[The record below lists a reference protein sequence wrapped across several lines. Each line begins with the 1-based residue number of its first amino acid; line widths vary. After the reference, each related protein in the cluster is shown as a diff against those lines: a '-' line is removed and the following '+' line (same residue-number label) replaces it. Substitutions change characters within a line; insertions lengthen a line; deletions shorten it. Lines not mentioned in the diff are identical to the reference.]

1 MGVIAKEGW
10 VYSHLTIFAL
20 ISGIDD
26 SSSTT
31 TQQSHRPMSTWVG
44 VVDRVVLNIAIE
56 VLAEWVSVVTLVAI
70 LCQEGADLVIII
82 PRP

>member
-1 MGVIAKEGW
+1 
-10 VYSHLTIFAL
+10 
-20 ISGIDD
+20 
-26 SSSTT
+26 
-31 TQQSHRPMSTWVG
+31 MSTWVG
-44 VVDRVVLNIAIE
+44 VVDRVVLDIAIE